1 MITTVKK
8 HGNKASKVNNDNDDD
23 EEYDNDLEVLS
34 ATKKSSNSN
43 VTAKTSVTAVASK
56 PSESVHAIPYIYIL
70 IYLKLLAKKYEKMQI
85 KES

>member
-43 VTAKTSVTAVASK
+43 VIAKTSVTAVASK
-56 PSESVHAIPYIYIL
+56 PSESVHAIPYIYIYPHL
-70 IYLKLLAKKYEKMQI
+70 SEAACKKV
-85 KES
+85 